1 MREIT
6 KDGKIL
12 ARHITP
18 EDIKPGLI
26 SLTNDNEF
34 LQVVAWGHYEK
45 GKYLQDHWH
54 NEFDRSAMRTYEA
67 VYVVK
72 GAIEARLFDLEL
84 NPVETLVV
92 KQGEMLILLESAHG
106 YTILEDDTTV
116 LDIKNGNFNPN
127 DRELCKHE
135 FYQSNGTQLR

>member
-1 MREIT
+1 MREI
-6 KDGKIL
+6 KKNGKIL

-26 SLTNDNEF
+26 SLTNDDEF

-54 NEFDRSAMRTYEA
+54 NEFERTAMRTYEA

-72 GAIEARLFDLEL
+72 GTIEARLFDLEL
-84 NPVETLVV
+84 NPVETLTIG
-92 KQGEMLILLESAHG
+92 QGEMLILLESAHG
-106 YTILEDDTTV
+106 YTILEEDTTV
-116 LDIKNGNFNPN
+116 LEIKNGPFLGVDKDKTKFQP
-127 DRELCKHE
+127 
-135 FYQSNGTQLR
+135 

>member
-1 MREIT
+1 MREI
-6 KDGKIL
+6 KKNGKIL

-26 SLTNDNEF
+26 SLTKDDEF

-54 NEFDRSAMRTYEA
+54 NEFERTAIRTYEA

-84 NPVETLVV
+84 NPAEILTVG
-92 KQGEMLILLESAHG
+92 QGEMLILLESAHG
-106 YTILEDDTTV
+106 YTILEEDTTV
-116 LDIKNGNFNPN
+116 LEIKNGPFLGVDKDKTKFQP
-127 DRELCKHE
+127 
-135 FYQSNGTQLR
+135 